1 MTLTAVGFRLQET
14 NAIDYSKLL
23 PLTAGEQW
31 QAVNVPTLDIS
42 GAETSARVRI
52 GATQQLDLSYTAAHS
67 GNLPPN
73 YLSEYAFNYAAQNA
87 VFGWT
92 GQLPGAWGREVRAH
106 TQVNIVQKTT
116 QTAYPLW
123 DAGLAR
129 NTGSI
134 RPYLRL
140 LNLSNTGYTEIV
152 GVPMQGRTVMG
163 GMEWTW
169 RAR

>member
-1 MTLTAVGFRLQET
+1 VGFRLNET
-14 NAIDYSKLL
+14 NAIDYSKTL
-23 PLTAGEQW
+23 PLTTGELW
-31 QAVNVPTLDIS
+31 QAINVPTLDIS
-42 GAETSARVRI
+42 GAEASARVRI
-52 GATQQLDLSYTAAHS
+52 SSVEWIDLSYTAAHS
-67 GNLPPN
+67 GNLPAN

-92 GQLPGAWGREVRAH
+92 GELPGTWGKQVSAH
-106 TQVNIVQKTT
+106 TQVEVVQKTG

-140 LNLSNTGYTEIV
+140 LNLSGTGYAEIA

-163 GMEWTW
+163 GMEWNW
-169 RAR
+169 RGR